1 MEAAIEHRSTRPG
14 DPHRVADILPAPGV
28 MLARCDAPACRAV
41 TALDIDPPL
50 HSYLK
55 LASLSRLEDQ
65 LRCTCGGRR
74 GRLEAWPAGLL
85 APPSQGRLYLF
96 LI

>member
-1 MEAAIEHRSTRPG
+1 MEHRSTRPG
-14 DPHRVADILPAPGV
+14 DPQRVADILPAPGM

-41 TALDIDPPL
+41 TALDIAPPL

-55 LASLSRLEDQ
+55 QTSLTRLEDQ

-74 GRLEAWPAGLL
+74 GRLEAWPAGLPTP
-85 APPSQGRLYLF
+85 ASQRRLYLF